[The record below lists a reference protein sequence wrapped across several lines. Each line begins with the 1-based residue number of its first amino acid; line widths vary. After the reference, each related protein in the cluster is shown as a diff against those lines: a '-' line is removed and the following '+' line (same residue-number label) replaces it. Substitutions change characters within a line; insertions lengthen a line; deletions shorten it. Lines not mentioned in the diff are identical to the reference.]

1 MNSTNRLRYPASSLA
16 SGFFLG
22 CGALVSAQAQS
33 VTNTQPYRLETL
45 IVSAEALPVA
55 GNVSASTRITG
66 VELENRQA
74 FSTRE
79 LTALVPNLTTF
90 DANGDRGPR
99 FSLRGLRENNFSY
112 GESAVSVY
120 VDGVP
125 YADLFSRGVPLFDL
139 ESAEVFRG
147 PQGTLFGASRP
158 GGVINLLTRLPS
170 NELAGRGSVS
180 YGSYDAVTA
189 LGSLSGPI
197 IKDTLFL
204 GVSGLFSRRDG
215 YFNNQVTGNSPDH
228 RETLAGRAQL
238 RWTPGER
245 LDITLGASAERFR
258 DGGVIIRPIAAP
270 GDLYDVKLDQDGSNR
285 QDGHTFSLRAAWTG
299 EHVKAVSVTTR
310 RDWRQEIVGDFD
322 FAEYFSGDNF
332 PLHGLQGF
340 SSPDVQQWT
349 QELRLESLDK
359 DSAFKWNAGA
369 YWAQLTTDAASGYNY
384 GPLAPFVVSPSAPP
398 AGTDLTSGRTRSE
411 NVALFGQA
419 TYTFNQKLDLTAG
432 LRFEHEDRRGNR
444 DHTFSGFPIA
454 APQSFGSS
462 SVSLQPKV
470 GLAYHFTKDF
480 TVWAS
485 FTTGFQPGGF
495 SSSSDNSAVA
505 AYDPAESLHY
515 EVGASSRFFDGKLV
529 ASASAFWIETR
540 DYQIYRPVVTFN
552 GVATGLDFYI
562 VNADK
567 VRTLGGELELKATPV
582 EWLEAKVVGGVQNA
596 EFRKFTTPAPFG
608 QDLAGKDVNFV
619 PEFTLDASLTA
630 RCRQCGVYA
639 TLGVTAI
646 GQWYYDEPNTA
657 SQSTYGLLYARAG
670 WERKNFGIA
679 VFGRNLTD
687 TKYYANALDLGPR
700 AGFNNG
706 FFVGTPG
713 DPMVIG
719 VEVTGKF

>member
-1 MNSTNRLRYPASSLA
+1 M
-16 SGFFLG
+16 
-22 CGALVSAQAQS
+22 SAQAQS
-33 VTNTQPYRLETL
+33 TTNTQPYRLETVV
-45 IVSAEALPVA
+45 VSAESLPSA
-55 GNVSASTRITG
+55 GNVSATTRIDG
-66 VELENRQA
+66 AELEGRQA
-74 FSTRE
+74 FSPRD
-79 LTALVPNLTTF
+79 LTALVPNLATF
-90 DANGDRGPR
+90 DANGDRTPR

-112 GESAVSVY
+112 GESAVSLY
-120 VDGVP
+120 VDDVP
-125 YADLFSRGVPLFDL
+125 YGDLFTRGVALFDL
-139 ESAEVFRG
+139 ESVEVLRG
-147 PQGTLFGASRP
+147 PQGTLFGANRP
-158 GGVINLLTRLPS
+158 GGVINALMRLPG
-170 NELAGRGSVS
+170 NEFTGTGTVG
-180 YGSYDAVTA
+180 YGSYNSVTA
-189 LGSLSGPI
+189 RGSLSGPI

-204 GVSGLFSRRDG
+204 GVSGLFGQREG
-215 YFNNQVTGNSPDH
+215 YFNNQVTGNRADDH
-228 RETLAGRAQL
+228 ETLAGRVQL
-238 RWTPGER
+238 RWTPSER

-258 DGGVIIRPIAAP
+258 DGGVVIRPTTAP
-270 GDLYDVKLDQDGSNR
+270 GDLYDAKLDQDGYTR
-285 QDGHTFSLRAAWTG
+285 QDGHNFSLRAAWTG
-299 EHVKAVSVTTR
+299 EHVKAISVTTR
-310 RDWRQEIVGDFD
+310 RDWRQEIGGDFD
-322 FAEYFSGDNF
+322 FAEYFSGNTF
-332 PLHGLQGF
+332 PLNGLEGF

-349 QELRLESLDK
+349 QELRLESVDK
-359 DSAFKWNAGA
+359 DSAFRWNAGA

-384 GPLAPFVVSPSAPP
+384 GPLAPVVVSPSAPG

-419 TYTFNQKLDLTAG
+419 TYTFNEKLDVTAG

-454 APQSFGSS
+454 APQTFGSS
-462 SVSLQPKV
+462 SASLQPKV

-495 SSSSDNSAVA
+495 SSSSDNAAVS

-515 EVGASSRFFDGKLV
+515 EIGASSRFFDGKFV

-567 VRTLGGELELKATPV
+567 VRTVGGELELKATPV

-608 QDLAGKDVNFV
+608 QDLAGKEVNFV
-619 PEFTLDASLTA
+619 PEFTLDTSLTA
-630 RCRQCGVYA
+630 RCRKCGVFA
-639 TLGVTAI
+639 TVGVTAV
-646 GQWYYDEPNTA
+646 GNWYFDEANTA
-657 SQSTYGLLYARAG
+657 SQGAYGLLHARAG

-687 TKYYANALDLGPR
+687 TEYYANALDLGPR